1 MRLPSTLCNCILK
14 TSSDE
19 VITPSLFF
27 SFVLFFFF
35 FSLSVLS
42 LQCLRFSDEVVP
54 TTAELVPFL
63 DAILMF

>member
-27 SFVLFFFF
+27 RLCFSFFF